1 LAFTKMEGSSYR
13 CYHELRASMRVA
25 KPEPESI

>member
-1 LAFTKMEGSSYR
+1 MEGSSYR

-25 KPEPESI
+25 KPESDSL